1 MRIVFHLGFPRT
13 ATTFLQS
20 SVFPKHK
27 EINFL
32 GPKNYN
38 NWDGS
43 DLKQFP
49 EAKISEA
56 DLDKITLYSDEF
68 MRNKEDLLTKF
79 YKIFDKDKIN
89 VISNERYTTYL
100 NFTNN
105 FKDIKHFEI
114 LLNEKFG
121 NVNLDFI
128 IVIRNQYELIKSA
141 YFNFYPHLSKFLNKK
156 KFEDFMNCFKKDI
169 DNNHRNFP
177 LILFLKNYNFYS
189 LYNDLSLKFKNSN
202 IKFLFFEDLVNE
214 KEVFVNSFADFLN
227 LDKLYTKELFY
238 QNNEYINALKKK
250 GSTIIYNSTLEPKL
264 SQNSFIKKIKN
275 FIPPFIKDGIKRL
288 TLKKQNISR
297 EQDNIYNQIIK
308 DYYKNSNINFFRL
321 TKISNKYLY

>member
-156 KFEDFMNCFKKDI
+156 KI
-169 DNNHRNFP
+169 
-177 LILFLKNYNFYS
+177 
-189 LYNDLSLKFKNSN
+189 
-202 IKFLFFEDLVNE
+202 
-214 KEVFVNSFADFLN
+214 
-227 LDKLYTKELFY
+227 
-238 QNNEYINALKKK
+238 
-250 GSTIIYNSTLEPKL
+250 
-264 SQNSFIKKIKN
+264 
-275 FIPPFIKDGIKRL
+275 
-288 TLKKQNISR
+288 
-297 EQDNIYNQIIK
+297 
-308 DYYKNSNINFFRL
+308 
-321 TKISNKYLY
+321 